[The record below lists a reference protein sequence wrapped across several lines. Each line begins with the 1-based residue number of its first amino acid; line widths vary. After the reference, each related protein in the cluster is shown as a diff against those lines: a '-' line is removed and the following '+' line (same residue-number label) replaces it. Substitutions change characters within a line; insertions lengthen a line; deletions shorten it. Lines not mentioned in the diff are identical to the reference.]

1 MKRVKKR
8 VIFVTLF
15 IIAFAIYS
23 YINVRGEYLQ
33 ILGIGSKYVEIFKHN
48 LMQRIYVFLI
58 SLAIIYLLTYV
69 TTAFIKKGLR
79 KFFEEDKKEM
89 PKLPNK
95 SISFAFATIAGI
107 LFSNIITEKAILAFN
122 HTPFWETEP
131 VFNLDIGYYIFQ
143 KPFIEA
149 VLYSFI
155 VVMAVM
161 CVYIIFYY
169 VICFHKFFN
178 QGINMETL
186 KTNTF
191 IKQIVATIFFILLAL
206 AALSILMVQDI
217 VLGKFTQTGNGT
229 TLYGAGFIDVTIKK
243 WGYIIL
249 SAFIVIC
256 GIRAIRKC
264 KKGEFRKACY
274 KILEIPIYL
283 VVLFGVILIADV
295 TYVNN
300 NELDKQKQYISKN
313 VEFTKK
319 AYDIDIDEI
328 DLQSTGTIT
337 ADDIKENSEVI
348 ENINIFNKTRVLS
361 HLEEYQT
368 NLGYYTYNS
377 TGIGLYNIDGKSS
390 LVYVSPREIKSNETR
405 TYSNK
410 TYEYTHGYGA
420 IITSASTT
428 NENRDIKVFTKFI

>member
-58 SLAIIYLLTYV
+58 SFAIIYLLTYV

-243 WGYIIL
+243 WGYIIF

-377 TGIGLYNIDGKSS
+377 TGIGLYLCKKMCEELGMRIQAESKEN
-390 LVYVSPREIKSNETR
+390 
-405 TYSNK
+405 
-410 TYEYTHGYGA
+410 EYTEM
-420 IITSASTT
+420 IITIPK
-428 NENRDIKVFTKFI
+428 NKKMIR

>member
-58 SLAIIYLLTYV
+58 SFAIIYLLTYV

-161 CVYIIFYY
+161 
-169 VICFHKFFN
+169 
-178 QGINMETL
+178 
-186 KTNTF
+186 
-191 IKQIVATIFFILLAL
+191 
-206 AALSILMVQDI
+206 
-217 VLGKFTQTGNGT
+217 
-229 TLYGAGFIDVTIKK
+229 
-243 WGYIIL
+243 
-249 SAFIVIC
+249 
-256 GIRAIRKC
+256 
-264 KKGEFRKACY
+264 
-274 KILEIPIYL
+274 
-283 VVLFGVILIADV
+283 
-295 TYVNN
+295 
-300 NELDKQKQYISKN
+300 
-313 VEFTKK
+313 
-319 AYDIDIDEI
+319 
-328 DLQSTGTIT
+328 
-337 ADDIKENSEVI
+337 
-348 ENINIFNKTRVLS
+348 
-361 HLEEYQT
+361 
-368 NLGYYTYNS
+368 
-377 TGIGLYNIDGKSS
+377 
-390 LVYVSPREIKSNETR
+390 
-405 TYSNK
+405 
-410 TYEYTHGYGA
+410 
-420 IITSASTT
+420 
-428 NENRDIKVFTKFI
+428 

>member
-58 SLAIIYLLTYV
+58 SFAIIYLLTYV

-161 CVYIIFYY
+161 CVYII
-169 VICFHKFFN
+169 N

-243 WGYIIL
+243 WGYIIF

>member
-58 SLAIIYLLTYV
+58 SFAIIYLLTYV

-243 WGYIIL
+243 WGYIIF

-283 VVLFGVILIADV
+283 VV
-295 TYVNN
+295 
-300 NELDKQKQYISKN
+300 
-313 VEFTKK
+313 
-319 AYDIDIDEI
+319 
-328 DLQSTGTIT
+328 
-337 ADDIKENSEVI
+337 
-348 ENINIFNKTRVLS
+348 
-361 HLEEYQT
+361 
-368 NLGYYTYNS
+368 
-377 TGIGLYNIDGKSS
+377 
-390 LVYVSPREIKSNETR
+390 
-405 TYSNK
+405 
-410 TYEYTHGYGA
+410 
-420 IITSASTT
+420 
-428 NENRDIKVFTKFI
+428 